1 MAVPLILG
9 LASLGMGAYQ
19 MAKAAKDKK
28 KAEEEMKKAMAK
40 RPDYQVSQSIKD
52 QLADTRSR
60 VNSVDPSIQLMQQQ
74 AQKQAAGTQ
83 ANAQRNATSGAEA
96 LAVGS
101 AAQGQ
106 LQSMLPQMAMLQ
118 RQNQQ
123 QNLGNYYNAQG
134 AMANQ
139 DLIRAQDQQAKNSDM
154 VNFALG
160 KIGAASANMSSGIS
174 NAVGGVLGAAQGL
187 GQMKNPNFNNG
198 QPSANTQ
205 AAFMARNKDF
215 INPTPTAQMQQFP
228 VQNPQVS
235 LTQQRIA
242 NPMMAQYIPQNNWTY
257 KAGQFYQNR

>member
-28 KAEEEMKKAMAK
+28 KAEEDMKKAMAQ
-40 RPDYQVSQSIKD
+40 RPDYQVSQSVKD

-60 VNSVDPSIQLMQQQ
+60 LNAVDPSIALMQQQ

-118 RQNQQ
+118 QQ
-123 QNLGNYYNAQG
+123 SQRQNLGNYYNAQG

-139 DLIRAQDQQAKNSDM
+139 DLLVNQDQQAKSADM
-154 VNFALG
+154 TNFALG
-160 KIGAASANMSSGIS
+160 KIGAASANMSSGIN
-174 NAVGGVLGAAQGL
+174 NAIGGAMSAVQGASQMGT
-187 GQMKNPNFNNG
+187 GQPNFL
-198 QPSANTQ
+198 QQ
-205 AAFMARNKDF
+205 AQFAMRGRDN
-215 INPTPTAQMQQFP
+215 INPLPTTGVQQLP
-228 VQNPQVS
+228 VNPQMA
-235 LTQQRIA
+235 LAQQRMA

-257 KAGQFYQNR
+257 RAGQFYQNR